1 MESTR
6 EYILHNGAIPSGS
19 GNSGCIVGDD
29 RRILHGKRIPSG
41 SGNSGCV
48 VGDDGRILHDRRPS
62 GSGNSDV
69 LHGRIGEYLRV
80 RVCVV
85 GDDRRVDITSRNYN
99 CRVYRLGFFRAAV
112 HGSIIGM
119 RGGNVR

>member
-1 MESTR
+1 MKSEFRLGHGLQTWFFRALGYLGTCS
-6 EYILHNGAIPSGS
+6 
-19 GNSGCIVGDD
+19 VGDN
-29 RRILHGKRIPSG
+29 RR
-41 SGNSGCV
+41 V
-48 VGDDGRILHDRRPS
+48 LHDRRPS

-99 CRVYRLGFFRAAV
+99 CRVYRLGFFLAAV

-119 RGGNVR
+119 RGET

>member
-1 MESTR
+1 MESKR
-6 EYILHNGAIPSGS
+6 EYILHNGEIPSGS
-19 GNSGCIVGDD
+19 GMAGDD

-48 VGDDGRILHDRRPS
+48 GGDNRRVLHDRRPS

>member
-1 MESTR
+1 MESKR
-6 EYILHNGAIPSGS
+6 EYILHNGEIPSGS

-48 VGDDGRILHDRRPS
+48 VGDNRRVLHDRRPS

-85 GDDRRVDITSRNYN
+85 GDDRRVDIYLSE
-99 CRVYRLGFFRAAV
+99 L
-112 HGSIIGM
+112 
-119 RGGNVR
+119 